1 MIFPVIAIF
10 YLYIRSYY
18 IIPIYAK
25 VSISNKPLK
34 IQAEFKLER
43 GGGGYSNT
51 MNFST
56 GVLHFQRNYKEKENN
71 VNATQV
77 TAYQYFS

>member
-1 MIFPVIAIF
+1 MM
-10 YLYIRSYY
+10 

-43 GGGGYSNT
+43 GGGGYSNK
-51 MNFST
+51 
-56 GVLHFQRNYKEKENN
+56 GLIL
-71 VNATQV
+71 
-77 TAYQYFS
+77 